1 MKKLLTY
8 ILVLLLALMFQ
19 VGFLPPLLGSFPQP
33 NLLLMAVMLTA
44 VQVNESKDQP
54 DLALTLAFISGIFLD
69 LISSH
74 PFGIFTVSFLIIAFG
89 AHWVARIWFETGINY
104 KNVAL
109 VLFVSAIAMPVVLEA
124 SRGETVNIAILFKSL
139 LISAFFLLPLSF
151 FYYVRAR

>member
-1 MKKLLTY
+1 MKKLLIY

-44 VQVNESKDQP
+44 VQANENKDQP
-54 DLALTLAFISGIFLD
+54 DLALTFAFISGIFLD

-74 PFGIFTVSFLIIAFG
+74 PFGIFTVSFLILALG

-104 KNVAL
+104 KNVAMIL
-109 VLFVSAIAMPVVLEA
+109 LTSAIVMPVVLEA
-124 SRGETVNIAILFKSL
+124 SSGETIAIITLFKSL

-151 FYYVRAR
+151 LYYVRTR